1 LGHTIVALLKLVY
14 PSRCGHCSPAVQDDL
29 FATFISGQKFI
40 AASKLI
46 GLLMLTADKVLVT
59 IGTPCCMSAVGGAET
74 YKARVHGA
82 PEFIA
87 YAAFDAGLVDIDP
100 QGGSSLRLQWAT
112 GDRAGQAATIEE
124 IESLHGAQLR
134 ANLGIRR
141 IPEISD
147 ASGAVG
153 ADIAASLP
161 HDLGNGRL
169 RQLAGITY
177 REVRDSAIKDMYGL
191 FDDDPRLGP
200 SLQSQLFVYAGM
212 GALAALPAALAD
224 LAPNPY
230 DFRVAAAAAF
240 GGLDAL
246 AEWRDS
252 SGAPTDR
259 GWLRDK
265 FAIRLSNSLASHGP
279 ALIATMLAPAYSLS
293 KSLKNPSL
301 LESLKSP
308 SGYTRVPQTP
318 LLTVGACASSTIA
331 FCEVAPQMLF
341 DYPGY
346 RRPKLVLWTA
356 ADAATRPRWEILDAF
371 GPGALMTRAKL
382 DAINTARAPSERRS
396 VADCLAPFDIDAN
409 GTVVGEAGSGEL
421 ITTLDFALR
430 NFLDVTSI
438 IVGWGQSGEAGG
450 KAHFAGVGFG
460 GENALIHAL
469 DLAYHG
475 HGYGV
480 GDFQYL
486 VAHATGTR
494 TNSKTDLTTAA
505 NARVASAERQG
516 LKGTLKPIIV
526 GTPKALGDGHTMGET
541 GLKAVAQAIE
551 YLLGKP
557 SVGVPTLRN
566 PDPDLGPVV
575 DSFLLRS
582 APVAGDCDGGVI
594 CATQGFG
601 GYNGA
606 IALRAAHADA
616 FARYAPDSKALS
628 AYLERW
634 PELRREREQRERYWR
649 LRRRGALELAQTHRW
664 RGGETDVVTL

>member
-1 LGHTIVALLKLVY
+1 
-14 PSRCGHCSPAVQDDL
+14 
-29 FATFISGQKFI
+29 
-40 AASKLI
+40 
-46 GLLMLTADKVLVT
+46 MLTADKVLVT
-59 IGTPCCMSAVGGAET
+59 IGTPCCMSAVGSTET
-74 YKARVHGA
+74 YNARVYGA

-87 YAAFDAGLVDIDP
+87 YAAFDAGLVDIDL
-100 QGGSSLRLQWAT
+100 QGGASLRLRWAT
-112 GDRAGQAATIEE
+112 GDRAGQATTIEE

-141 IPEISD
+141 IPEISA
-147 ASGAVG
+147 ASGAVVT
-153 ADIAASLP
+153 DIAAGLP
-161 HDLGNGRL
+161 HDLGNGGL
-169 RQLAGITY
+169 RRLAGITY
-177 REVRDSAIKDMYGL
+177 REVRDSAIKDMHGL

-200 SLQSQLFVYAGM
+200 SLQAQLFVYAGM
-212 GALAALPAALAD
+212 GALASLPTGLSE

-230 DFRVAAAAAF
+230 DFRIAAAAAF
-240 GGLDAL
+240 GGMDAL
-246 AEWRDS
+246 AEWRAAP
-252 SGAPTDR
+252 GLPTD
-259 GWLRDK
+259 GDKLRDK
-265 FAIRLSNSLASHGP
+265 FAMRLANSLASHGP

-318 LLTVGACASSTIA
+318 LIAVGACASSSIA
-331 FCEVAPQMLF
+331 FCEIAPQMLL

-346 RRPKLVLWTA
+346 QRPKLVLWAA
-356 ADAATRPRWEILDAF
+356 ADAATRPHWEILEAF
-371 GPGALMTRAKL
+371 GPGVLMTGAKL
-382 DAINTARAPSERRS
+382 DAINATRAPSERRF

-409 GTVVGEAGSGEL
+409 GTVVGEAGSGVL

-430 NFLDVTSI
+430 NFLDITSI

-469 DLAYHG
+469 ELAYRG

-480 GDFQYL
+480 GDFRYFI
-486 VAHATGTR
+486 AHATGTR

-505 NARVASAERQG
+505 NARAAAADRQG
-516 LKGTLKPIIV
+516 LKGPLNPLAV
-526 GTPKALGDGHTMGET
+526 GTPKAVGDGHTMGET

-566 PDPDLGPVV
+566 PDPDLGAIA
-575 DSFLLRS
+575 DSFVLRS
-582 APVAGDCDGGVI
+582 ATVAGNRDGGAL

-616 FARYAPDSKALS
+616 IARYAPDRKVLS

-634 PELRREREQRERYWR
+634 PELRREREHRERHWR
-649 LRRRGALELAQTHRW
+649 LRRRGALELAQTNRW
-664 RGGETDVVTL
+664 HGCG